1 MGKISFSSAI
11 LFAME
16 NLKLNTYYDVIIVGS
31 GPAGLGA
38 AFKLAQNS
46 DNSVLLI
53 EKKKISSGGLRN
65 DCKQNYTFPVGF
77 PLEHWQK
84 EEAELLLKEVA
95 SHLKPKMENRLNI
108 EKYVQRAQKLGVD
121 ILAIDQAHVGTDKSA
136 KLIRGL
142 INTLKELNVTVALET
157 EVTKLQKEEKSLI
170 LSNGETIAFKHIIL
184 CPGRA
189 DYDWMQEQ
197 MDNLDVAYSD
207 NIVDIG
213 IRVEMKEEH
222 YSIVKD
228 YYDPKILF
236 PNKVRTFCTNSGC
249 AHIVREKYKNYY
261 SVNGHSLSKEKKANK
276 LVNFAM
282 LKTIRLTQPVV
293 SGQQF
298 GKILGEMVMQ
308 LSGGSVIM
316 QRVGDFRLGQ
326 RSKKET
332 FNDDLYD
339 FKPTLSNAVAA
350 DLSLSMPAKILRD
363 IWDALKKLDSIV
375 PGVLHPS
382 TILYY
387 PEIKTYSNKPQF
399 INEYFMVKEGYYIIG
414 DGAGTSRGITAAW
427 ASGIRAVNGIL
438 KSEKE

>member
-1 MGKISFSSAI
+1 MEKSI
-11 LFAME
+11 L
-16 NLKLNTYYDVIIVGS
+16 KSYYDLVIIGS

-38 AFKLAQNS
+38 AFKMAQNS
-46 DNSVLLI
+46 SKSILLI

-77 PLEHWQK
+77 PLDQWEKQQA
-84 EEAELLLKEVA
+84 EELLDEVKEI
-95 SHLKPKMENRLNI
+95 LKPNMEERLNI
-108 EKYVQRAQKLGVD
+108 DKYIKRADKLGVD
-121 ILAIDQAHVGTDKSA
+121 ILSIDQAHVGTDKSS
-136 KLIRGL
+136 KLIKGL
-142 INTLKELNVTVALET
+142 IQQLKDLGVQVSLET
-157 EVTKLQKEEKSLI
+157 EVES
-170 LSNGETIAFKHIIL
+170 LSNEKKHLSLVSGESIAFDNIIIGV
-184 CPGRA
+184 GRA
-189 DYDWMQEQ
+189 DYEWLQVQ
-197 MDNLDVAYSD
+197 MDKLDIKYSD
-207 NIVDIG
+207 NMVDVG
-213 IRVEMKEEH
+213 IRVEMKEEN
-222 YSIVKD
+222 YPIVRD

-236 PNKVRTFCTNSGC
+236 PNKVRTFCTNSRS
-249 AHIVREKYKNYY
+249 AHIVKEKYKGYY
-261 SVNGHSLSKEKKANK
+261 SVNGHAYSKDKKENG

-282 LKTIRLTQPVV
+282 LKTIGLTQPVV
-293 SGQQF
+293 SGQEF
-298 GKILGEMVMQ
+298 GKILGQMVMQ

-339 FKPTLSNAVAA
+339 FKPTLSSAVAA

-387 PEIKTYSNKPQF
+387 PEIKTYSNKPEF
-399 INEYFMVKEGYYIIG
+399 INDNFMVKDGYYIIG

-438 KSEKE
+438 KNSK

>member
-1 MGKISFSSAI
+1 
-11 LFAME
+11 ME
-16 NLKLNTYYDVIIVGS
+16 NIKLNSYYDVIIVGS
-31 GPAGLGA
+31 GPSALGA
-38 AFKLAQNS
+38 AFKLAENS
-46 DNSVLLI
+46 NKSILLI

-65 DCKQNYTFPVGF
+65 DCKQNYTYPVGF
-77 PLEHWQK
+77 PLEHWEKDEAQK
-84 EEAELLLKEVA
+84 LLIEVA
-95 SHLKPKMENRLNI
+95 NHLKPKMETRLNI
-108 EKYVQRAQKLGVD
+108 EKYIQRAQKLDVN
-121 ILAIDQAHVGTDKSA
+121 ILAIDQAHVGTDKSSA
-136 KLIRGL
+136 LINGL
-142 INTLKELNVTVALET
+142 IEQLRDLNVTVALET
-157 EVTKLQKEEKSLI
+157 EVKELVSDKKELI
-170 LSNGETIAFKHIIL
+170 LSDNFKIEFKDIIL
-184 CPGRA
+184 GPGRA

-197 MDNLDVAYSD
+197 MDKLGVTYND

-213 IRVEMKEEH
+213 IRVETREEN
-222 YSIVKD
+222 YPIVKE

-249 AHIVREKYKNYY
+249 AHIVREKYKGYY
-261 SVNGHSLSKEKKANK
+261 SVNGHSMSRDKKPNN

-282 LKTIRLTQPVV
+282 LKTIRLTEPVV

-339 FKPTLSNAVAA
+339 FKPTLSNAVAG

-363 IWDALKKLDSIV
+363 IWSALKKLDSIV

-387 PEIKTYSNKPQF
+387 PEIKTYSNKPNF
-399 INEYFMVKEGYYIIG
+399 LNKNFMVKDGYYIIG

-427 ASGIRAVNGIL
+427 ASGIKAANGVL
-438 KSEKE
+438 NKTYLY

>member
-1 MGKISFSSAI
+1 MEKSI
-11 LFAME
+11 L
-16 NLKLNTYYDVIIVGS
+16 KSYYDLVIIGS

-38 AFKLAQNS
+38 AFKMAQNS
-46 DNSVLLI
+46 SKSILLI

-77 PLEHWQK
+77 PLDQWEKQQA
-84 EEAELLLKEVA
+84 EELLDEVKEI
-95 SHLKPKMENRLNI
+95 LKPNMEERLNI
-108 EKYVQRAQKLGVD
+108 DKYVKRADKLGVD
-121 ILAIDQAHVGTDKSA
+121 ILSIDQSHVGTDKSS
-136 KLIRGL
+136 KLIKDL
-142 INTLKELNVTVALET
+142 IQQLKDLGVQVSLET
-157 EVTKLQKEEKSLI
+157 EVES
-170 LSNGETIAFKHIIL
+170 LSNEKKHLSLVSGEIISFENIIIGV
-184 CPGRA
+184 GRA
-189 DYDWMQEQ
+189 DYEWLQVQ
-197 MDNLDVAYSD
+197 MDKLDIKYSD
-207 NIVDIG
+207 NMVDVG
-213 IRVEMKEEH
+213 IRVEMKEEN
-222 YSIVKD
+222 YPIVRD

-236 PNKVRTFCTNSGC
+236 PNKVRTFCTNSRS
-249 AHIVREKYKNYY
+249 AHIVREKYKGYY
-261 SVNGHSLSKEKKANK
+261 SVNGHAYSKESKKNG

-282 LKTIRLTQPVV
+282 LKTIGLTQPVV
-293 SGQQF
+293 SGQEF
-298 GKILGEMVMQ
+298 GKILGQMVMQ

-387 PEIKTYSNKPQF
+387 PEIKTYSNKPEF
-399 INEYFMVKEGYYIIG
+399 INDNFMVKDGYYIIG

-438 KSEKE
+438 KNSK

>member
-1 MGKISFSSAI
+1 MKNII
-11 LFAME
+11 LKP
-16 NLKLNTYYDVIIVGS
+16 NYDVVIIGS

-38 AFKLAQNS
+38 AFKIAENS
-46 DNSVLLI
+46 EYSVLLL

-65 DCKQNYTFPVGF
+65 DCKQNYTYPVGF
-77 PLEHWQK
+77 PFEHWSKADADLLMQEVK
-84 EEAELLLKEVA
+84 EHLNPKIETRHNIDKYIDRAEK
-95 SHLKPKMENRLNI
+95 I
-108 EKYVQRAQKLGVD
+108 GVE
-121 ILAIDQAHVGTDKSA
+121 ILSIDQAHVGTDKSS
-136 KLIRGL
+136 KLINDL
-142 INTLKELNVTVALET
+142 IKKLKILHVDVALET
-157 EVTKLQKEEKSLI
+157 EVEELSKDNKEIKLN
-170 LSNGETIAFKHIIL
+170 NGDSISFKNIIL
-184 CPGRA
+184 APGRA
-189 DYDWMQEQ
+189 DYDWLQKQ
-197 MDNLDVAYSD
+197 MNTLGVSYSD

-213 IRVEMKEEH
+213 VRVEMKEEH
-222 YSIVKD
+222 YPIVKD

-249 AHIVREKYKNYY
+249 AHVVREKYKGYY
-261 SVNGHSLSKEKKANK
+261 SVNGHSLSKDNEPNG

-282 LKTIRLTQPVV
+282 LKTIRLTEPIV

-316 QRVGDFRLGQ
+316 QRVGDFRLGS

-332 FNDDLYD
+332 FNNDLYD
-339 FKPTLSNAVAA
+339 FKPTLKSAIAA

-363 IWDALKKLDSIV
+363 IWKSLKMLDTII

-382 TILYY
+382 TIIYY

-399 INEYFMVKEGYYIIG
+399 INNNFMVKEGYYIIG

-427 ASGIRAVNGIL
+427 ASGIRAANGIL
-438 KSEKE
+438 KTD

>member
-1 MGKISFSSAI
+1 MNLNKDLAI
-11 LFAME
+11 LTIMK
-16 NLKLNTYYDVIIVGS
+16 NIILKPNYDVVIIGS

-38 AFKLAQNS
+38 AFKIAENS
-46 DNSVLLI
+46 EYSVLLL

-65 DCKQNYTFPVGF
+65 DCKQNYTYPVGF
-77 PLEHWQK
+77 PFEHWSKADADLLMQEVK
-84 EEAELLLKEVA
+84 EHLNPKIETRHNIDKYIDRAEK
-95 SHLKPKMENRLNI
+95 I
-108 EKYVQRAQKLGVD
+108 GVE
-121 ILAIDQAHVGTDKSA
+121 ILSIDQAHVGTDKSS
-136 KLIRGL
+136 KLINDL
-142 INTLKELNVTVALET
+142 IKKLKILHVDVALET
-157 EVTKLQKEEKSLI
+157 EVEELSKDNKEIKLN
-170 LSNGETIAFKHIIL
+170 NGDSISFKNIIL
-184 CPGRA
+184 APGRA
-189 DYDWMQEQ
+189 DYDWLQKQ
-197 MDNLDVAYSD
+197 MNTLGVSYSD

-213 IRVEMKEEH
+213 VRVEMKEEH
-222 YSIVKD
+222 YPIVKD

-249 AHIVREKYKNYY
+249 AHVVREKYKGYY
-261 SVNGHSLSKEKKANK
+261 SVNGHSLSKDNEPNG

-282 LKTIRLTQPVV
+282 LKTIRLTEPIV

-316 QRVGDFRLGQ
+316 QRVGDFRLGS

-332 FNDDLYD
+332 FNNDLYD
-339 FKPTLSNAVAA
+339 FKPTLKSAIAA

-363 IWDALKKLDSIV
+363 IWKSLKMLDTII

-382 TILYY
+382 TIIYY

-399 INEYFMVKEGYYIIG
+399 INNNFMVKEGYYIIG

-427 ASGIRAVNGIL
+427 ASGIRAANGIL
-438 KSEKE
+438 KTD

>member
-1 MGKISFSSAI
+1 
-11 LFAME
+11 ME
-16 NLKLNTYYDVIIVGS
+16 KFKTHYNSIIVGS
-31 GPAGLGA
+31 GPSGLGA
-38 AFKLAQNS
+38 AFKLAENS
-46 DNSVLLI
+46 NQSILLI

-65 DCKQNYTFPVGF
+65 DCKQNYTYPVGF
-77 PLEHWQK
+77 PFEHWEK
-84 EEAELLLKEVA
+84 EDADELLEEVKQ
-95 SHLKPKMENRLNI
+95 HLNPKMETRLDI
-108 EKYVQRAQKLGVD
+108 EKYIQRAKKLDVN
-121 ILAIDQAHVGTDKSA
+121 ILAIDQAHVGTDKSSA
-136 KLIRGL
+136 L
-142 INTLKELNVTVALET
+142 INSLIDKLKILGVSVALET
-157 EVTKLQKEEKSLI
+157 QVEQLNENKKELT
-170 LSNGETIAFKHIIL
+170 LANGNTITFDNIIL
-184 CPGRA
+184 GPGRA
-189 DYDWMQEQ
+189 DYDWMQKQ
-197 MDNLDVAYSD
+197 MDRIGVEYKD

-213 IRVEMKEEH
+213 IRVELKEEN
-222 YSIVKD
+222 YPIVKE

-249 AHIVREKYKNYY
+249 AHIVREKYKGYY
-261 SVNGHSLSKEKKANK
+261 SVNGHSMSRDKKPNK

-282 LKTIRLTQPVV
+282 LKTIRLTEPVV

-332 FNDDLYD
+332 FNNDLYD
-339 FKPTLSNAVAA
+339 FKPSLSNAVAG

-363 IWDALKKLDSIV
+363 IWSALKKLDSIV

-387 PEIKTYSNKPQF
+387 PEIKTYSNRPQF
-399 INEYFMVKEGYYIIG
+399 INKNFCVKEGYYIIG

-427 ASGIRAVNGIL
+427 ASGIRAANDIL
-438 KSEKE
+438 K

>member
-1 MGKISFSSAI
+1 MKNFTLHSH
-11 LFAME
+11 
-16 NLKLNTYYDVIIVGS
+16 YDVVIVGS

-38 AFKLAQNS
+38 AFKIAENS
-46 DNSVLLI
+46 TMSVLLV

-77 PLEHWQK
+77 PYEHWDK
-84 EEAELLLKEVA
+84 KSADPLLHEVA
-95 SHLKPKMENRLNI
+95 GHLNPKIEARVNV
-108 EKYVQRAQKLGVD
+108 EKYIKRAEKIGVE
-121 ILAIDQAHVGTDKSA
+121 ILSIDQSHVGTDKSSE
-136 KLIRGL
+136 LIRSL
-142 INTLKELNVTVALET
+142 IEKLEALHVNIMLQTEVKELSGN
-157 EVTKLQKEEKSLI
+157 TKELTLDNGQIITFNHLI
-170 LSNGETIAFKHIIL
+170 LA
-184 CPGRA
+184 PGRA
-189 DYDWMQEQ
+189 DYDWLQEQ
-197 MDNLDVAYSD
+197 MNRLGVSYCD

-213 IRVEMKEEH
+213 VRIETKEEN
-222 YSIVKD
+222 YPIVRD

-249 AHIVREKYKNYY
+249 AHIVREKYKGYY
-261 SVNGHSLSKEKKANK
+261 SVNGHSLSKENERNN

-316 QRVGDFRLGQ
+316 QRVGDFRMGS
-326 RSKKET
+326 RSKEET
-332 FNDDLYD
+332 FNNDLYD
-339 FKPTLSNAVAA
+339 FEPTLKSAVAG
-350 DLSLSMPAKILRD
+350 DLSLCMPAKILRD
-363 IWDALKKLDSIV
+363 IWKALKMLDTII

-382 TILYY
+382 TIIYY

-399 INEYFMVKEGYYIIG
+399 INENFMVKEGYYIIG

-427 ASGIRAVNGIL
+427 ASGIRAAIGIL
-438 KSEKE
+438 DKKA